1 MDLVFT
7 IATCGLHVCPATAEV
22 QAASCGFYAGA
33 GSAVPAT
40 AAATVYVCVRE
51 SAYVCACVWV
61 SLLLAAP
68 AYGRVQIAQIYLRLI
83 NNY

>member
-51 SAYVCACVWV
+51 SAYVCVCVGEFAAGCACLWPRAN
-61 SLLLAAP
+61 STNIFAA
-68 AYGRVQIAQIYLRLI
+68 
-83 NNY
+83 N

>member
-1 MDLVFT
+1 MNLVLT

-33 GSAVPAT
+33 GSAATAT

-51 SAYVCACVWV
+51 TACVCVCEFAAGCACLWPRAKRTNIF
-61 SLLLAAP
+61 AA
-68 AYGRVQIAQIYLRLI
+68 
-83 NNY
+83 N